1 MTAAAN
7 AAIAAAIAELAG
19 RAASDWP
26 DALRARFPDD
36 PALARQLLAWLHA
49 QRAQAADRDALVL
62 GDGTRYE
69 PGVRLDAG
77 ATASVWRAYDRKLRR
92 NVAIK
97 VFDAGAP
104 AIEEILAEARAACE
118 VTSEHV
124 VRVFDVHEAEPP
136 YIVMELIGEH
146 APGTGALEP
155 GASAAT
161 CRPHDLWEAVRW
173 VRDIARG
180 VHDAHLRNVFHR
192 DLKPHNALITPFSRR
207 AKIADFGL
215 AVSSAGR
222 TARARA
228 AAAAGGPAL
237 RIAGTPGYMAPE
249 QALGLGLALDPRDPE
264 DRATLVA
271 VDVWG
276 LGAIAYD
283 LLSGRPPWPSSDGIE
298 AWEVAASGARPARL
312 DHTHTPSG
320 ERIPA
325 RLVQIVDR
333 ALAARPGDRYP
344 SAGALADELHAV
356 LGCRPTSFDRSPVAR
371 LTLWSRRNPQL
382 TVTAVVAVALA
393 GMTLSAYAAMLHL
406 QNQRAALADEVRAV
420 EADKDRLA
428 DQARAARRELD
439 DTEASL
445 HAQSAALETL
455 RGSLRDAET
464 EYQAIV
470 KAREQ
475 AVRSASLATQAL
487 ATVRGDRDVAERS
500 RDLYESFWTR
510 ARADANDAARDR
522 DAAARDRD
530 AARTERDQAIK
541 DRDAARTAA
550 ARAEHERDD
559 VRAERDRNAEA
570 RRQAEAEVARLFG
583 ELTAAVG
590 SGSDAARPVA
600 AERAADRVDATDPAP
615 KGAVHEPKAPVA
627 TP

>member
-1 MTAAAN
+1 MTRDPP
-7 AAIAAAIAELAG
+7 AAAIAVAELAERPAG
-19 RAASDWP
+19 EWP

-36 PALARQLLAWLHA
+36 PALARQVLAWLHA

-62 GDGTRYE
+62 GDGARYE

-124 VRVFDVHEAEPP
+124 VRVFDVHDGESPC
-136 YIVMELIGEH
+136 IVMELVGEH
-146 APGTGALEP
+146 EPGTGALEP

-161 CRPHDLWEAVRW
+161 CRPRDLWEAVRW
-173 VRDIARG
+173 VRDVARG

-192 DLKPHNALITPFSRR
+192 DLKPHNVLITPFSRR

-215 AVSSAGR
+215 AVSG
-222 TARARA
+222 TGRA
-228 AAAAGGPAL
+228 ARSRSSDVEAGTDRAAL

-249 QALGLGLALDPRDPE
+249 QARGLRLALDPRDPA

-276 LGAIAYD
+276 LGAIAHD
-283 LLSGRPPWPSSDGIE
+283 LLSGRPPWPCSDGVE
-298 AWEVAASGARPARL
+298 AWELAAGGAHPPLLGHA
-312 DHTHTPSG
+312 PSG

-325 RLVQIVDR
+325 RLAQIVDR

-356 LGCRPTSFDRSPVAR
+356 LGCRPTSFDRSPAAR
-371 LTLWSRRNPQL
+371 LALWSRRNPQL

-393 GMTLSAYAAMLHL
+393 GMTFAAYAAVLHL
-406 QNQRAALADEVRAV
+406 QGQRAALADEVRAV
-420 EADKDRLA
+420 ESDKDRLA
-428 DQARAARRELD
+428 EQARAARRELD
-439 DTEASL
+439 ETEANL
-445 HAQSAALETL
+445 RAQAAALDTL
-455 RGSLRDAET
+455 RRSLREAEADYDAT
-464 EYQAIV
+464 V

-475 AVRSASLATQAL
+475 AVRSANLATEAL
-487 ATVRGDRDVAERS
+487 ATVRDDRDVAAKT

-510 ARADANDAARDR
+510 ARQEADAAGRDR
-522 DAAARDRD
+522 DAARIERD

-541 DRDAARTAA
+541 DRDTARAAIART
-550 ARAEHERDD
+550 EHERDAA
-559 VRAERDRNAEA
+559 RAERDRNADA
-570 RRQAEAEVARLFG
+570 RHQAEAEVAKLLG

-590 SGSDAARPVA
+590 SDGVRPAALPVEASDPTTR
-600 AERAADRVDATDPAP
+600 
-615 KGAVHEPKAPVA
+615 GAVH
-627 TP
+627 

>member
-1 MTAAAN
+1 MTRDTP
-7 AAIAAAIAELAG
+7 AAAITATLGAALAELPE
-19 RAASDWP
+19 RPASEWP

-36 PALARQLLAWLHA
+36 PALARQILAWLHA

-62 GDGTRYE
+62 GDGARYE

-124 VRVFDVHEAEPP
+124 VRVFDVHDGESP

-146 APGTGALEP
+146 QPGTGALEP

-161 CRPHDLWEAVRW
+161 CRPRDLWEAVRW
-173 VRDIARG
+173 VRDVARG

-192 DLKPHNALITPFSRR
+192 DLKPHNVLITPLSRR

-215 AVSSAGR
+215 AVSGAAHARSRSADIEAG
-222 TARARA
+222 TDRA
-228 AAAAGGPAL
+228 AL

-249 QALGLGLALDPRDPE
+249 QARGLGLALDPRDPA

-276 LGAIAYD
+276 LGAIAHD
-283 LLSGRPPWPSSDGIE
+283 LLSGRPPWPCSDGVE
-298 AWEVAASGARPARL
+298 AWELAAGGARPPLLGHA
-312 DHTHTPSG
+312 PSG

-333 ALAARPGDRYP
+333 ALAVRPGDRYP

-356 LGCRPTSFDRSPVAR
+356 LGCRPTSFDRSIAAR
-371 LTLWSRRNPQL
+371 LALWSRRNPQL

-393 GMTLSAYAAMLHL
+393 GMTFAAYAAVLHL
-406 QNQRAALADEVRAV
+406 QGQRAALAGEVRAV

-428 DQARAARRELD
+428 EQARAARRELD
-439 DTEASL
+439 DTEANL
-445 HAQSAALETL
+445 RAQATALDAL
-455 RGSLRDAET
+455 RRSLREAET
-464 EYQAIV
+464 EYHAIV
-470 KAREQ
+470 QAREQ
-475 AVRSASLATQAL
+475 AVRSANLATQAL
-487 ATVRGDRDVAERS
+487 AMVRGDRDVAEKT

-510 ARADANDAARDR
+510 ARKEATDAGRDR

-530 AARTERDQAIK
+530 AARAERDQAIK
-541 DRDAARTAA
+541 DRDAARAA
-550 ARAEHERDD
+550 IARAEHERDAA
-559 VRAERDRNAEA
+559 RAERDRNADA
-570 RRQAEAEVARLFG
+570 RHQAEAEVAKLLG

-590 SGSDAARPVA
+590 SDGVRPAALPVEASDPTTR
-600 AERAADRVDATDPAP
+600 
-615 KGAVHEPKAPVA
+615 GAVH
-627 TP
+627 